1 MVVSEYDMNDHNNE
15 KKCIPT
21 YCRLHNKMVFGQHA
35 LLINIEYIDCPLSYL
50 DRLLRQPCKILQ
62 YQPTTFINGKKK
74 KKLSII
80 IIHL

>member
-1 MVVSEYDMNDHNNE
+1 MVVSEYNMNDHNNE
-15 KKCIPT
+15 KKKCIPT
-21 YCRLHNKMVFGQHA
+21 YCRLHNKMVFGQHT

-62 YQPTTFINGKKK
+62 YQSTTFRNGKNKK
-74 KKLSII
+74 KYI